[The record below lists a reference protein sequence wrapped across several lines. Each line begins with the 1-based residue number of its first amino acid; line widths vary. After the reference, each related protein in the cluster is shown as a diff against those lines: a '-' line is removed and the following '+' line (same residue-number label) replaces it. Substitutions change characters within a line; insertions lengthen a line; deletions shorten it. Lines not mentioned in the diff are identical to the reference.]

1 LGLSK
6 LLKKYYNCQ
15 IILVKNHKR
24 MTLIVR
30 GYRPRKRDRRSG
42 IGGFTLLEV
51 LVVMMIIGILA
62 AIAAPSWLGF
72 VNNQRLNSAQS
83 RAFSTL
89 RLAQS
94 NAKRT
99 QVMWQATFRN
109 TPTISQ
115 YAVHEAPPSSMTKA
129 YWDKLPWQNFDGGVR
144 IVENTEI
151 QPRTTFT
158 QLTAVPEPDIYRVQF
173 KSQGNPNGLGEMGR
187 ITFVG
192 RSGDRKKCV
201 IISTL
206 LGSMRLAENE
216 ECNQT

>member
-1 LGLSK
+1 
-6 LLKKYYNCQ
+6 
-15 IILVKNHKR
+15 
-24 MTLIVR
+24 MFWIVNER
-30 GYRPRKRDRRSG
+30 QQQKRDRRSG
-42 IGGFTLLEV
+42 ISGFTLLEV

-72 VNNQRLNSAQS
+72 ANNQRLNATQS
-83 RAFSTL
+83 QALSTL

-109 TPTISQ
+109 MPDFAQ
-115 YAVHEAPPSSMTKA
+115 YAVHEAPPSSMTKE
-129 YWDKLPWQNFDGGVR
+129 YWDNLPWQNFDGGVR

-173 KSQGNPNGLGEMGR
+173 RAQGNPNGLGEMGR

-192 RSGDRKKCV
+192 KSSDRKKCV

>member
-1 LGLSK
+1 M
-6 LLKKYYNCQ
+6 
-15 IILVKNHKR
+15 IA
-24 MTLIVR
+24 
-30 GYRPRKRDRRSG
+30 
-42 IGGFTLLEV
+42 GFTLIEV
-51 LVVMMIIGILA
+51 LVVMAMIGILA

-99 QVMWQATFRN
+99 QTMWQATFRN
-109 TPTISQ
+109 TPTIAQ
-115 YAVHEAPPSSMTKA
+115 YAIHTAPPSAMTKE
-129 YWDKLPWQNFDGGVR
+129 YWDSLPWENFDAGVR
-144 IVENTEI
+144 IVESTET
-151 QPRTTFT
+151 QPKTTFT
-158 QLTAVPEPDIYRVQF
+158 KLTAVPDPDIYRVQF

-187 ITFVG
+187 ITFVT

-206 LGSMRLAENE
+206 LGSMRQAESTD
-216 ECNQT
+216 CNQT

>member
-1 LGLSK
+1 M
-6 LLKKYYNCQ
+6 
-15 IILVKNHKR
+15 VKAVN
-24 MTLIVR
+24 
-30 GYRPRKRDRRSG
+30 GYRKRKRDRRSA
-42 IGGFTLLEV
+42 IIGFTLLEV
-51 LVVMMIIGILA
+51 LVVMVIIGILA

-83 RAFSTL
+83 LALSTL

-94 NAKRT
+94 NAKRA

-115 YAVHEAPPSSMTKA
+115 YAVHQAPPSSMTKE
-129 YWDKLPWQNFDGGVR
+129 YWDNLPWQNFDEGVR
-144 IVENTEI
+144 IVENTEA

-158 QLTAVPEPDIYRVQF
+158 QLTAVPDPNVYRVQF